1 MERSVAVRQLL
12 GRRRRLL
19 LFTAAFL
26 QWISSLTEIA
36 AIFPNLNEMTPSVS
50 LQNIERINFISLVN
64 VLNFLKRLPCF
75 LLWCFTISEGH

>member
-1 MERSVAVRQLL
+1 MAVRQLL

-36 AIFPNLNEMTPSVS
+36 AIFPNLNETTRSVS
-50 LQNIERINFISLVN
+50 LQDNEKINFISLVN
-64 VLNFLKRLPCF
+64 VLNFLFFALVLYDWRWSL
-75 LLWCFTISEGH
+75 I